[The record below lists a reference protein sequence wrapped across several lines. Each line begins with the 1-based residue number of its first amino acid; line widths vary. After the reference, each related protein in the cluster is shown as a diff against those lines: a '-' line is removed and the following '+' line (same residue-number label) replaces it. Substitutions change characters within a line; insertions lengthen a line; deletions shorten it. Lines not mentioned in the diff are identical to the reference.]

1 MTMKENFWRR
11 NLRFFCLLSLLYIGA
26 LGYMV
31 IKQRDFMYFP
41 AGERPE
47 LAIIN
52 SGADNISVMT
62 ADGLTLNGLYWPAEN
77 TGMPVII
84 FFHGNVQD
92 YDFFLS
98 RGKQF
103 SDAGYGFLLAEYRGY
118 GGNPGNPSEQGLYHD
133 ARAYINTL
141 SKRFGTPVSN
151 MVFIGYS
158 LGTGVAVQMA
168 LEYTDVAGL
177 VLQGAYNATTDVA
190 KMKYWM
196 FPVDFVMQD
205 QYRSIDKIADV
216 KAPLLMIHGARD
228 TTIPIKFAEDLY
240 SAAKR
245 SKLFIRLE
253 GAGHNDIYDHGAFAH
268 TDKFI
273 KTLLGQAGSP

>member
-1 MTMKENFWRR
+1 MTIKKNFWHR
-11 NLRFFCLLSLLYIGA
+11 NVRFFCLLLLLYTVA

-47 LAIIN
+47 EAIIA

-62 ADGLTLNGLYWPAEN
+62 ADGLKLNGLYWPSEN

-98 RGKQF
+98 RAREF

-118 GGNPGNPSEQGLYHD
+118 GGNPGKPSEEGLYYD
-133 ARAYINTL
+133 ARAYINAL
-141 SKRFGTPVSN
+141 SKKFGTPVSN

-168 LEYTDVAGL
+168 LEYKDVAGL
-177 VLQGAYNATTDVA
+177 VLQGAYIATSDVA

-228 TTIPIKFAEDLY
+228 TTIPIKLAEDLY

-253 GAGHNDIYDHGAFAH
+253 HAGHNDIYDHDAFAH